1 MIFRLATEKD
11 LPVLETMYK
20 DIADNL
26 TKNNIKIYWSEFY
39 PYEEI
44 EEIDIKNKTFYV
56 LEENGEIV
64 GGINLSLSH
73 EKEKQINWKN
83 KNAKAVY
90 ISKLG
95 VNINFL
101 KQGLG
106 KALIENAKQLAKE
119 NGAEVLRLFVVDK
132 NTPAINLYIKNGFEK
147 ADGKTTEFLEYHN
160 VTLTEFGYEFKL

>member
-1 MIFRLATEKD
+1 MIFRLATKNDLKHLEK
-11 LPVLETMYK
+11 MYGE
-20 DIADNL
+20 ISDNL
-26 TKNNIKIYWSEFY
+26 IKNQIYIYWSNYY

-44 EEIDIKNKTFYV
+44 EEVDLENNTFYV
-56 LEENGEIV
+56 LEKNGEIV

-132 NTPAINLYIKNGFEK
+132 NTPAINLYTKNGFEK